1 MQESLIEKTWPSE
14 GISQIKVETLFG
26 KIQIIGHE
34 SDEIRVELTG
44 KFYGWQFWTA
54 NRNLHSDLEF
64 YDMVME
70 PQGKTLVIKTAL
82 KSGLMNWLRFMGMNF
97 RIFVPARKGFETDI
111 KAEAGNIYAENY
123 LGELRIRTNA
133 GKIRLDNVRGEVNAK
148 TSAGII
154 EIRHCKGEI
163 TAQTSA
169 GTMDARNCDGTLSL
183 TTTGGT
189 IELRE
194 ITGSAYA
201 TTSAGTIEAYQIDG
215 VLKVSTA
222 AGTIDI
228 KEMRGSLAAMT
239 NLGTIRAEVL
249 QLGDYLNLESHSG
262 NVKVHIP
269 VDQGMELEIEG
280 VQIKAPRFPGFEGKF
295 QPNFI
300 KGSTKPGGIP
310 VTIKARSGNV
320 KINAFR
326 GNPFDSFEKTFKDT
340 DFTLP
345 ANFFHF
351 DGKGFLLSFAICV
364 LMTYGFSGVLFFTL
378 EQSTN
383 LLMRQIYTGIVLGYF
398 LNAALI
404 VVLIYFFTKYYADR
418 IKGNFSKYLTLNV
431 AAFVTSVLSQV
442 ILGLTYWQFIEAIDN
457 EGVTD
462 RQPMVLYLF
471 VPCIVASIYFFFWQR
486 SRQITKKISEQEFQL
501 LSLEKLKT
509 KAELDALQAR
519 INPHFLYNALN
530 SIAGLVHEDADK
542 AEKMTLLLSKLF
554 RFTIGTQ
561 DQHFN
566 SIENELEIVRTY
578 LEIEQVRFGNRLTYT
593 VEVEPGL
600 ESLRIPRFLLQPV
613 VENAVKHGIS
623 KVSGPGRIEVKLVKK
638 QEQLSC
644 YIYDNGPAFADNFFT
659 GYGLQS
665 IQDKLKLLYGE
676 NASLDIQ
683 NDDYKQVIIQIPC

>member
-14 GISQIKVETLFG
+14 GVSQIKVETLFG
-26 KIQIIGHE
+26 KIQLIGHE

-44 KFYGWQFWTA
+44 KFYGWQFWAA
-54 NRNLHSDLEF
+54 NRNLRSDLEF
-64 YDMVME
+64 YDIVIE
-70 PQGKTLVIKTAL
+70 PQGKTLLIKTAL
-82 KSGLMNWLRFMGMNF
+82 KNGLMNWLRFMGMNF
-97 RIFVPARKGFETDI
+97 RIYVPARKGFETDI
-111 KAEAGNIYAENY
+111 KAEAGNIYADNY

-133 GKIRLDNVRGEVNAK
+133 GKVRLDNVRGEVNAK
-148 TSAGII
+148 TSAGVI
-154 EIRHCKGEI
+154 EIRNCKGEI
-163 TAQTSA
+163 SAQTSA
-169 GTMDARNCDGTLSL
+169 GTMEARNCDGTLSL

-194 ITGSAYA
+194 ITGNAYA

-222 AGTIDI
+222 AGTIDV

-239 NLGTIRAEVL
+239 NLGTIDAEVL

-262 NVKVHIP
+262 NVKVNMP
-269 VDQGMELEIEG
+269 VDQGMELDVEG
-280 VQIKAPRFPGFEGKF
+280 VQVKAPRFTGFEGKF
-295 QPNFI
+295 QPNLI
-300 KGSTKPGGIP
+300 KGNTKRGGIP
-310 VTIKARSGNV
+310 VTIKARAGNV

-326 GNPFDSFEKTFKDT
+326 GNPFESFEKTFRDV

-345 ANFFHF
+345 SNFFRF
-351 DGKGFLLSFAICV
+351 DINGVLLSFAICV
-364 LMTYGFSGVLFFTL
+364 LMTYGFSGVLFFVL
-378 EQSTN
+378 EQMTN
-383 LLMRQIYTGIVLGYF
+383 HVMRPIYTGIVMGYF
-398 LNAALI
+398 LNAGFIVAL
-404 VVLIYFFTKYYADR
+404 VYYYTRQFEDKIR
-418 IKGNFSKYLTLNV
+418 GNFSKYLVLNV
-431 AAFVTSVLSQV
+431 ASFVVSVMTQI
-442 ILGLTYWQFIEAIDN
+442 ILGLTYWQFITPTDSD
-457 EGVTD
+457 GVGE
-462 RQPMVLYLF
+462 RQPMLLYLF
-471 VPCIVASIYFFFWQR
+471 VPCMVSSIYFFFWQR

-530 SIAGLVHEDADK
+530 SIAGLVHEDAEK

-554 RFTIGTQ
+554 RFTIGTK

-566 SIENELEIVRTY
+566 SVENELEIVRTY

-600 ESLRIPRFLLQPV
+600 ESLSIPRFLLQPV

-623 KVSGPGRIEVKLVKK
+623 KISGPGRIEVKLVKK
-638 QEQLSC
+638 YEQLWC
-644 YIYDNGPAFADNFFT
+644 HIHDNGPAFADNFFT

-665 IQDKLKLLYGE
+665 IQDKLKLLYSD